1 MANSKA
7 PHLDAFL
14 DAARYF
20 IGIKEVNG
28 SNTFASGS
36 KGAEMAS
43 LAGFGQGFAWC
54 AAFISACAQ
63 KAGIA
68 NVLISKQTAAG
79 WLQEATVLY
88 YGGTWIDGPYNN
100 GGVAVTPMPGDII
113 SFANSSYYGRGHA
126 THVGIVEYVEDGYVH
141 TIEGN
146 TSDECARRSY
156 ALDCSRINEYVR
168 PDWSRVGDDV
178 SSYLSA
184 IGEGG
189 VIIGPLYQN
198 RNDRHDMTLRQVGFL
213 DRDYNLSNTSSNI
226 AISVINYTSVLGD
239 LYDRFAP
246 TAALMAGTQVDTS
259 QLEGNTKIAMDFL
272 LTMGF
277 SASGASGIVGCL
289 QIYSG
294 VDPAYSKMNNKDF
307 RYRYG
312 ICAWAYD
319 KLSIIKERV
328 GDAWQTNLSG
338 QLQFLLDDL
347 SSYYSGMASVLK
359 YSDLGETQTETCAQL
374 FMASYNKD
382 FDIYGYKER
391 SKKEA
396 LDIYTKLNITQSV
409 IIGNIANLRNINGT
423 TLSAQSSVSIPG
435 TVPQTGI
442 IDDYTSYSA
451 YYSRT
456 DGRTVWGRGTVQ
468 RTLANIW
475 GDQGFPCDKGI
486 ATIGGYYCVA
496 VATKFGKCGDV
507 IVVTLEDSATFPAI
521 ICDEKGEDATSEWGH
536 VEYGKVKVI
545 EWERVKTNNGKV
557 QVGTGY
563 SDVDKPHGLGDWY
576 GKKVTSITNYG
587 SYL

>member
-20 IGIKEVNG
+20 IGIKEING

-126 THVGIVEYVEDGYVH
+126 THVGIVEYVEDGKVH

-156 ALDCSRINEYVR
+156 DLDCSRINEYVR

-198 RNDRHDMTLRQVGFL
+198 RNDRHDMTLRQVGYL
-213 DRDYNLSNTSSNI
+213 DRDYNLSNISSNI

-259 QLEGNTKIAMDFL
+259 QLEGNVKVAMDFL
-272 LTMGF
+272 LKMGF

-294 VDPAYSKMNNKDF
+294 VNPAYSKMNTKDF

-312 ICAWAYD
+312 ICAWSYT
-319 KLSIIKERV
+319 KLSAIKERV

-338 QLQFLLDDL
+338 QLEFLLDDL
-347 SSYYSGMASVLK
+347 SSYYSGMVSILK

-382 FDIYGYKER
+382 FDIYGYKENA
-391 SKKEA
+391 KKEA
-396 LDIYTKLNITQSV
+396 VDIYTKLVITQSA
-409 IIGNIANLRNINGT
+409 IIGNTANLRDINGT
-423 TLSAQSSVSIPG
+423 TLSAQYSVSIPG

-451 YYSRT
+451 WYSKWH
-456 DGRTVWGRGTVQ
+456 GSSPQ
-468 RTLANIW
+468 KKLAVLW
-475 GDQGFPCDKGI
+475 GDQGFPCDKGV

-496 VATKFGKCGDV
+496 VRPKFGKCGEV
-507 IVVTLEDSATFPAI
+507 IVVTLDDGVSFPCI
-521 ICDEKGEDATSEWGH
+521 ICDEKGEDAGSEWGH
-536 VEYGKVKVI
+536 VKGSGNISLI
-545 EWERVKTNNGKV
+545 EWERVKTSGGKV
-557 QVGTGY
+557 VTGTGY
-563 SDVDKPHGLGDWY
+563 SDVDSRGFSDWY
-576 GKKVTSITNYG
+576 GKKVSMITNYG
-587 SYL
+587 KYTDVRWS